1 MVKFTKIMYVKLCT
15 QSERAISHA
24 NYGREITVS
33 TQNFFPCELAK
44 SEGETEYSKFI
55 GARIILD
62 KFSPNPVLGIM
73 FLFHCSF
80 YF

>member
-33 TQNFFPCELAK
+33 TQNQFPR
-44 SEGETEYSKFI
+44 EGLVMSVDETEFSKFI
-55 GARIILD
+55 IGL
-62 KFSPNPVLGIM
+62 
-73 FLFHCSF
+73 
-80 YF
+80 